1 MSKALIESH
10 IVDIDNSAANVYN
23 YLTNFT
29 NFQSLMPP
37 QVKNWKATAD
47 ECSFEISGMATI
59 GMKIAGRTPHSLI
72 HIVSNGKVP
81 FDFELDVLLTEV
93 SENRSKG
100 QLVFTAEL
108 NPMMK
113 MMVEKPLMNFFNIL
127 ANKMKDIK

>member
-1 MSKALIESH
+1 
-10 IVDIDNSAANVYN
+10 
-23 YLTNFT
+23 
-29 NFQSLMPP
+29 
-37 QVKNWKATAD
+37 
-47 ECSFEISGMATI
+47 TI